1 MPKVLPTERWRRLVL
16 ERVEAFR
23 HSKDMRR
30 LREKGLAILKREDLV
45 KPEEWWN
52 RAGGHMNSKEYRD
65 FEVECE
71 ELGAR
76 FGLARWT
83 VEWACLMQDYEP
95 GGQMHILEVQWPQF
109 LVVTEVDDDLFV
121 RWLMYRTW
129 EISQEFEQDARKDM
143 ERLKYPFTLQM
154 VHRSG
159 SVSIPI
165 IAVPLPE
172 CPSDEL
178 PPSRLPPRSTAFK
191 LVIELPPGYPPEA
204 AAEMARNAAQV
215 ERKLA
220 RRLGYNVP
228 QRVRNSP
235 LTTKASKL
243 RVGEES
249 LDRGDIYDI
258 VDDIYG
264 EQDMAEDQ
272 KLRNK
277 VKGERHRVK
286 KRFESQ

>member
-1 MPKVLPTERWRRLVL
+1 MPKVLPAERWRREVL

-23 HSKDMRR
+23 HSKDIRR

-45 KPEEWWN
+45 RPEEWWN
-52 RAGGHMNSKEYRD
+52 RADGHMNSKEYRE

-71 ELGAR
+71 ELGAW

-83 VEWACLMQDYEP
+83 VEWACLMQNYEP
-95 GGQMHILEVQWPQF
+95 GGQMHILEAQWPQF
-109 LVVTEVDDDLFV
+109 LVVTEVDDDFFV
-121 RWLMYRTW
+121 RWLMYKTW
-129 EISQEFEQDARKDM
+129 EISQEIEQSTQKDV
-143 ERLKYPFTLQM
+143 ERLKYPFTLQV
-154 VHRSG
+154 VHRNG

-165 IAVPLPE
+165 VAVPLSE
-172 CPSDEL
+172 CPSDAL
-178 PPSRLPPRSTAFK
+178 HPSHLPPRSTAFR
-191 LVIELPPGYPPEA
+191 LVIELPSGYPPEA

-215 ERKLA
+215 ERELA

-235 LTTKASKL
+235 LTSKASKL

-264 EQDMAEDQ
+264 EQDLANDQ
-272 KLRNK
+272 KLRNR
-277 VKGERHRVK
+277 VKSQRHRVD
-286 KRFESQ
+286 KRFESR